1 MAALPPSQ
9 RRRSLFSRPGACS
22 TKSYPNLI
30 GTPPHLPC
38 PGHAIPM
45 PVHGKGHARY
55 LLTLRLPCPPFHSLS
70 LLTDLLI
77 PLLRLTR
84 CPFSPHNIS
93 LNPRI
98 SSPTRSE
105 FPFRNPFSLVVLFSL
120 HFALPLPPLP
130 LAPRSTLRGPIPEFA
145 LKLVSLPTSIEAV
158 CTPDDSSSSNA
169 PPFCFQP
176 SFVFLTHEAAACS

>member
-1 MAALPPSQ
+1 MLRLARL
-9 RRRSLFSRPGACS
+9 
-22 TKSYPNLI
+22 
-30 GTPPHLPC
+30 
-38 PGHAIPM
+38 GHAIPM
-45 PVHGKGHARY
+45 PIHGKGHARY
-55 LLTLRLPCPPFHSLS
+55 LLTLRLPTLSSFPQSLS
-70 LLTDLLI
+70 LNRLAYTPYLASPYLLPFQSTQHLI
-77 PLLRLTR
+77 KPPYILAHPLR
-84 CPFSPHNIS
+84 
-93 LNPRI
+93 
-98 SSPTRSE
+98 

-145 LKLVSLPTSIEAV
+145 LKLVSLPISIEAV